1 MSENEVSMKPGF
13 WFRQIK
19 GPVTSNQVWFDSFFG
34 IVGPLL
40 CLMLDPI
47 AFKGD
52 VLGRP
57 MMEDYQIF
65 AYLFSGIEMVLL
77 ALWLLTRVKSSLL
90 SSFLGGVFMAGGFFC
105 AVLGAILL
113 PYSLLG
119 LMVVIGALGFT
130 PFLTGFVF
138 FRNGYRAM
146 VRSKNDI
153 LYPASFSSLVLG
165 GLFTLAGPFF
175 LGTGIDQY
183 VTKSVDTMIFG
194 NEQQALIA
202 AQHVRPLSFVAGSK
216 LQRIVAEYQTTSDD
230 ARRERLGRLYKEA
243 TGEEI
248 QLRLRIL
255 ND

>member
-1 MSENEVSMKPGF
+1 MCEEEVSMKPGF

-19 GPVTSNQVWFDSFFG
+19 GPITSNQIIFDGLFG
-34 IVGPLL
+34 IFGPLL
-40 CLMLDPI
+40 CFLLDPI
-47 AFKGD
+47 AFKGGF
-52 VLGRP
+52 GRP
-57 MMEDYQIF
+57 MLEDHQIF

-77 ALWLLTRVKSSLL
+77 ALWLLTRIKSSLL
-90 SSFLGGVFMAGGFFC
+90 SSFLSGVFMAGGFFC

-130 PFLTGFVF
+130 PFITGFVF

-153 LYPASFSSLVLG
+153 LYPSSVSSLLLG
-165 GLFTLAGPFF
+165 GLFTLVGPFV
-175 LGTGIDQY
+175 LATGINQY
-183 VTKSVDTMIFG
+183 VTTSVDTMIFG
-194 NEQQALIA
+194 TEQQALIA
-202 AQHVRPLSFVAGSK
+202 ARHVRPLSFVAGSK
-216 LQRIVAEYQTTSDD
+216 LQKIVAEYQTTSDN

-248 QLRLRIL
+248 QLGLRML
-255 ND
+255 DD